1 MGYKKDPKRNL
12 VAAGN
17 CKMVCSISYRLKNSK
32 LNLNCSDD
40 LKELTELSDGQR
52 SKILVR
58 TLDDSTGEGKN
69 ICNDHLLALT
79 EKLKVP
85 PKCLAEYPEDERKLP
100 TKDLKNARTVAPEY
114 SKHIYQSTHGFIFPS
129 GALL

>member
-1 MGYKKDPKRNL
+1 MQDFLQTEKFEIKPQLFRQFERVNDEKRR
-12 VAAGN
+12 
-17 CKMVCSISYRLKNSK
+17 KM
-32 LNLNCSDD
+32 
-40 LKELTELSDGQR
+40 
-52 SKILVR
+52 LVR